1 MIFKHPVPSVLWNMQ
16 QTLTDPQKLQG
27 RNNIGAAALAS
38 LAASFESRAPSYVW
52 SAGEVCTYGGAL
64 WQFDANHSGAWTGA
78 DAHEVTIL
86 EVLAMSAEK
95 KKFIV
100 LGTISGTCE
109 YEFTGNARNAQF
121 SPSGNGTL
129 ATMAISTADNAL
141 AGFKAGTKP
150 KIKGFMVRSVK
161 AEGLATASVGAAS
174 LDFKLSAV
182 DDNGLTIETYN
193 DVYIIA
199 NVQWN
204 RMEYKDIELAIPDT
218 LPSGATGFMLTL
230 LSSSK
235 FYVDDYNVQSAY
247 IGQKVTPEI
256 VMEVECDKMVNVL
269 TGTDIV

>member
-1 MIFKHPVPSVLWNMQ
+1 MPDQNKVAFNLPQSKSDEEKQ
-16 QTLTDPQKLQG
+16 QARQ
-27 RNNIGAAALAS
+27 NIGAAGLSS
-38 LAASFESRAPSYVW
+38 LAESFESRAPSYNW
-52 SAGEVCTYGGAL
+52 SANEVCTYGGAL
-64 WQFDANHSGAWTGA
+64 WQFDSDHSGAWTGA
-78 DAHEVTIL
+78 DAHEVTIM
-86 EVLAMSAEK
+86 EVLMSAEK
-95 KKFIV
+95 KKFVV

-109 YEFTGNARNAQF
+109 YEFTGNARNANF

-129 ATMAISTADNAL
+129 ATMAISTADKAL
-141 AGFKAGTKP
+141 AGFKAGTKT

-161 AEGLATASVGAAS
+161 AEGLATATVGAAS

-193 DVYIIA
+193 YVYQIV

-230 LSSSK
+230 LSTSK

-247 IGQKVTPEI
+247 IGQKVEPEI
-256 VMEVECDKMVNVL
+256 VMEVECDKMVDVL
-269 TGTDIV
+269 NGTDIV